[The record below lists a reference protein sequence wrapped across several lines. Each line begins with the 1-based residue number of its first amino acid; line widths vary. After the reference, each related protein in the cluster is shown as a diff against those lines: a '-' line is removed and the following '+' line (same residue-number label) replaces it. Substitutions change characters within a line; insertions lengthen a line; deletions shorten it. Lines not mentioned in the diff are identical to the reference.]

1 MIELI
6 ITVVALLSYWYYNSK
21 CNKIS
26 KDEEQKQREEKTKM
40 EFYNRIHTTTEPHI
54 KSQSSTTKN

>member
-6 ITVVALLSYWYYNSK
+6 ITISLLLTYWYYNSK